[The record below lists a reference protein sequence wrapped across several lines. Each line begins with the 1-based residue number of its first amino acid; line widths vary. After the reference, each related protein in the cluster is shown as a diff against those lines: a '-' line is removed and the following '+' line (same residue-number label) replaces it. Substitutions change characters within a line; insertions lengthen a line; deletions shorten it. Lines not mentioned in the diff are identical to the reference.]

1 MVKNPI
7 VYESDITMK
16 YNKEKFW
23 LNSLKIL
30 KNHKNF
36 NENFKSSLNNLIKY
50 NNSILVD
57 LNKFN
62 LLKKD
67 H

>member
-1 MVKNPI
+1 
-7 VYESDITMK
+7 MK

-36 NENFKSSLNNLIKY
+36 NENFKSSLNNLIKS